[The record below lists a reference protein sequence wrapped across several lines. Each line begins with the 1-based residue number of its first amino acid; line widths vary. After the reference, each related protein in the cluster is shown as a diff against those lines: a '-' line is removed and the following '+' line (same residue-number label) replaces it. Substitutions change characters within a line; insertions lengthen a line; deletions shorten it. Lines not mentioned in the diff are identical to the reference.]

1 MVNESLD
8 TFLADFGVTCTA
20 GAITSTGILDM
31 PGQVLGN
38 GMVISTDYTLT
49 CKVADFGGLFYG
61 DGITVN
67 GMFYQVREVRK
78 LDDGAF
84 CEITLSKLD
93 PDVTA
98 PGGQPRA
105 FVFVFEQP
113 TPSTVW
119 VINHNFGYEPSV
131 EVIDSTGAEV
141 EAAVTN
147 PSINQTVVTFSVATA
162 GIARLF

>member
-1 MVNESLD
+1 MVNEVLD
-8 TFLADFGVTCTA
+8 TFLADFGVTCTS

-31 PGQVLGN
+31 PGQLLAN

-61 DGITVN
+61 DGVTIA
-67 GMFYQVREVRK
+67 GAHYQVREVRK

-84 CEITLSKLD
+84 CEITLTKLD
-93 PDVTA
+93 PDATA

-113 TPSTVW
+113 TPATVW